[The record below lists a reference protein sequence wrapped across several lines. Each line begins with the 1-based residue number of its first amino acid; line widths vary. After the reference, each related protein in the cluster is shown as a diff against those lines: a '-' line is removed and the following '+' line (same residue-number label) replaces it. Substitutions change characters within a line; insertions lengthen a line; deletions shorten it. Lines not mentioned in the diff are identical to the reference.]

1 MKQLVNAKDYG
12 FFLRALCL
20 AVILIGLPPL
30 PKIQAQSA
38 EYSGN
43 VVDAENQVIYKII
56 KDTETVVISEVQ
68 SQGSN
73 YGKLV
78 LPKTVTDNNTESVT
92 YGRTFTV
99 VAMERDAFRDC
110 PMKEVVIEA
119 EIPEIPESAFEN
131 CYYMETV
138 TLPST
143 IRRIGL
149 GAFRYCNALTGV
161 TAPAVLEEIDNQAF
175 YNCYSMT
182 KFDLSACVSLN
193 RIGSQAFYN
202 CSQLVFPTF
211 PTFPDGSVLI
221 IGRSAF
227 SSCYALGDVV
237 IPNNA
242 RISQSVFSSST
253 IASLTF
259 PESGSWTFGSDEDL
273 SQPGSQAF
281 AYATLPETVT
291 IPACTNRLPENVFY
305 SASGLKSLVIEDN
318 PDLEIGTSACLYA
331 NDLTSVEF
339 RGKVKSIGSYAFS
352 NTYLKSIAIPECES
366 LGNNAFASCSQLTE
380 VIFPETEIAKIES
393 NLFYNDYALKSV
405 TLPGWLKSVRSGMFD
420 SCSALKT
427 VVFPD
432 NLEEIGT
439 NSFKGTALELP
450 AQNSLPSTVT
460 KIGSNAF
467 AELTTLDEISLPAA
481 LETIDEKA
489 FYRCS
494 NLKINNFAEL
504 TALNRIGNG
513 AFADCVS
520 ITEITFPANL
530 KNIGVGPAYGDFDEH
545 TLGAFANCTALKD
558 VKFNPGVV
566 VGVNAFRS
574 SGISDFEWPEGM
586 EIRQGAFSYC
596 KSLKKVSVPGHVKE
610 LPNDAFYEAGLTEA
624 ELADGVE
631 IVGKRTFMN
640 CRTMILTKAK
650 TVKEV
655 KQGGFAATGVG
666 SLPPNIETIGEFAF
680 WQACFSGSLAIPS
693 TVKTIGSYAF
703 CDNNIWSVQYPD
715 YAGIDIEAI
724 RNGGPMP
731 VALGSGVFSNNSFTS
746 VQLPEWMVRVPNG
759 MFRQEVDREAYRMVN
774 NDNIVWTRKVE
785 LGNYFDKRE
794 SLESVTFA
802 PGTVYIGHKAFL
814 NNIKLRIGDFPSTV
828 TYFGSSSFE
837 NCGTGLTTEAVTDA
851 DGNPVLDD
859 DGNPVTREVFLGK
872 LIAADDCQILDN
884 AFANAKLEG
893 IEFVG
898 CATFGKDALAN
909 MKYIRE
915 IDFPACMT
923 EIPAGFCKGWSVLE
937 RVGFKENKVIKIGKE
952 AFMNCPLLC
961 GELDLSGLTGLETID
976 DGAFSLTPV
985 TSVKFPESEFTLGK
999 RAFLKSNLTS
1009 VTIPKKVYNIG
1020 DLCFFGNTQLA
1031 TVEFEPRDDTKQ
1043 LSIGDRCFFQNTN
1056 ITKIEFPECDLM
1068 IGKATF
1074 SQLHKLETVIW
1085 PSDERSVAL
1094 SDSSFY
1100 WIPALKMERLH
1111 PSVKYVPKLA
1121 FAACSGLENIE
1132 LPGVTIIGEQAFNGC
1147 TNLKTVKVGG
1157 YIDEIRTSAFLTCNS
1172 LQKISMPVAPRT
1184 IGLSAFKNL
1193 RVFKTFEVLDP
1204 EAQKVETVGPEAF
1217 YQCVAL
1223 EDFPDIMAPGG
1234 LIRQRAFQMCM
1245 KLKSLKIPAYFDNSR
1260 YSGETAYAAKS
1271 RFQYANALQS
1281 VEFMTVSSRPILIY
1295 KDDFAENYGATPAN
1309 TNMRGVSYFR
1319 GEIDDRNLRTFAFS
1333 NSNNSSYT
1341 RKNQPIKLMVDRAN
1355 KYKFV
1360 EKGYEA
1366 PNAGG
1371 NKFFDIEEIKAP
1383 VMELHGEI
1391 FSTFQVGADINEY
1404 TGILRWQVELSDFDS
1419 EKPTEYELWRDGRRV
1434 ARFLFDAPV
1443 LEQSGVSDGSVST
1456 TGPTWSVTYHAYD
1469 NDGNDVTDRI
1479 LYGDFY
1485 FEGSENIYT
1494 HTIQTAQTKVYFDGS
1509 STARIGQ
1516 ANLGRKSW
1524 FLYKDRFDSPKLDG
1538 LGVPVSHTYVLK
1550 MKNYDYME
1558 WENYPGLE
1566 PDADGNYYRKV
1577 AKRTG
1582 RPEEEWMVSEPCVV
1596 HTSIAHPSIAVDGL
1610 YDKAEVEADFE
1621 RGLAVTTVPENAT
1634 YAIRYN
1640 VPGNVVEHR
1649 LDNAYGP
1656 YIVQSTQAYR
1666 LESRDDL
1673 TADNAKWG
1681 DAAEIKGNASGV
1693 IAGPDSEVVPGKTT
1707 FQTVTDA
1714 GYRGTFGSPKVSL
1727 YGAPEL
1733 QIDAYYDAKAPV
1745 HYHDGFNNMYCDYK
1759 VNLSPLLASFGYTDE
1774 FPLTSD
1780 RYFIGLWRTQTT
1792 TPIGINAL
1800 ADEEPEEVLVWHSDG
1815 LHPQEYMETC
1825 DLCAGAGYDPAT
1837 LTFTDKVKCKDI
1849 HYNTVTYTAR
1859 LYVQKPDDSSK
1870 YGVAEAVSAP
1880 VTVATLTGIES
1891 IPVDAV
1897 TDDELAEILAE
1908 GMLFDIQ
1915 GIRIRQPEPGAVFI
1929 AVHDGRVKKLRMAR

>member
-99 VAMERDAFRDC
+99 VAMERDAFRNT
-110 PMKEVVIEA
+110 PVTEVEIQA
-119 EIPEIPESAFEN
+119 EIPEIPESAFESCWN
-131 CYYMETV
+131 LKTV

-149 GAFRYCNALTGV
+149 GAFRYCGSLTGV
-161 TAPAVLEEIDNQAF
+161 TASASLEEIDTQAF
-175 YNCYSMT
+175 YNCSNMT
-182 KFDLSACVSLN
+182 SFDLSTCVSLT
-193 RIGSQAFYN
+193 RIGSQAFAY

-211 PTFPDGSVLI
+211 PKFPDGQSLI
-221 IGRSAF
+221 IGPSAF
-227 SSCYALGDVV
+227 TGCYALGDVV
-237 IPNNA
+237 IPDNA
-242 RISQSVFSSST
+242 RISSEAFSNTT
-253 IASLTF
+253 ITSLTF
-259 PESGSWTFGSDEDL
+259 PTSGTWGFGSDED
-273 SQPGSQAF
+273 SQTGRSGSNTFQ
-281 AYATLPETVT
+281 YATLPATVH
-291 IPACTNRLPENVFY
+291 IPACTNILPFGVFY
-305 SASGLKSLVIEDN
+305 YSKGLQTLIIDDN
-318 PDLEIGTSACLYA
+318 PDLEIGGVACFTVGS
-331 NDLTSVEF
+331 LTSVEF
-339 RGKVKSIGSYAFS
+339 KGKIKSIGRDAFAYTGLTS
-352 NTYLKSIAIPECES
+352 VAVPECEEI
-366 LGNNAFASCSQLTE
+366 GNTVFRNCSQLSS
-380 VIFPETEIAKIES
+380 ISFPETEIPKLGDG
-393 NLFYNDYALKSV
+393 LFQADNSLSAV
-405 TLPGWLKSVRSGMFD
+405 TLPAWMKNVPSLMFYQCTSLKNVEFPP
-420 SCSALKT
+420 ALESIGSNAFSNT
-427 VVFPD
+427 V
-432 NLEEIGT
+432 
-439 NSFKGTALELP
+439 LELP
-450 AQNSLPSTVT
+450 AQNSFPSTV
-460 KIGSNAF
+460 KRILYGAF
-467 AELTTLDEISLPAA
+467 SGVGTLGEISLPAA
-481 LETIDEKA
+481 LETIGGDA
-489 FYRCS
+489 FNGCV
-494 NLKINNFAEL
+494 NLKVNNFSDLASL
-504 TALNRIGNG
+504 KSIDSG
-513 AFADCVS
+513 AFAFCTS
-520 ITEITFPANL
+520 LTEISFPSAL
-530 KNIGVGPAYGDFDEH
+530 EIIGTNHPYDTAHDIK
-545 TLGAFANCTALKD
+545 TTGAFQGCTALTK
-558 VKFNPGVV
+558 VTFNPGVTA
-566 VGVNAFRS
+566 GVNSF
-574 SGISDFEWPEGM
+574 
-586 EIRQGAFSYC
+586 
-596 KSLKKVSVPGHVKE
+596 KKC
-610 LPNDAFYEAGLTEA
+610 GLTEINWGQDMTICQGVFSECPDLRA
-624 ELADGVE
+624 VTIPGYIETVPTEAFFECGLTELVLEDGVKK
-631 IVGKRTFMN
+631 VGNRAFMN
-640 CRTMILTKAK
+640 CREMTLIQANGVTEVMRGAFSATK
-650 TVKEV
+650 V
-655 KQGGFAATGVG
+655 
-666 SLPPNIETIGEFAF
+666 SLLPPNIETIGDFAF
-680 WQACFSGSLAIPS
+680 WGATFSDKLTFSEK
-693 TVKTIGSYAF
+693 VKTIGNYAF
-703 CDNNIWSVQYPD
+703 CDNYITDFEFPEYTDVD
-715 YAGIDIEAI
+715 IDAI
-724 RNGGPMP
+724 AKGGPMP
-731 VALGSGVFSNNSFTS
+731 VEIGSGVFSNNCFET
-746 VQLPEWMVRVPNG
+746 VTLPAWMVRVPEG
-759 MFRQEVDREAYRMVN
+759 MFRQEVKREAYEMTEFGGQAAGYWRWV
-774 NDNIVWTRKVE
+774 RKPE
-785 LGNYFDKRE
+785 YGDYADRRE
-794 SLESVTFA
+794 MLTTVTFA
-802 PGTVYIGHKAFL
+802 PGTVVVGSMAFYNNLMLKIGE
-814 NNIKLRIGDFPSTV
+814 FPPTV
-828 TYFGSSSFE
+828 TAYGDSCFE
-837 NCGTGLTTEAVTDA
+837 NCGANLPKEEKDA
-851 DGNPVLDD
+851 DGQVI
-859 DGNPVTREVFLGK
+859 VQEEYLGEI
-872 LIAADDCQILDN
+872 IAADGCTFGDN
-884 AFANAKLEG
+884 AFSNAKLKA
-893 IEFVG
+893 IKFSG
-898 CATFGKDALAN
+898 CATFGDGSLAK
-909 MKYIRE
+909 MQYITE

-923 EIPAGFCKGWSVLE
+923 EIPAGFCQGWSKLV
-937 RVGFKENKVIKIGKE
+937 RVGFIGNNVVRIHDR
-952 AFMNCPLLC
+952 AFMDC
-961 GELDLSGLTGLETID
+961 GKLTGVLDLSRLTGLVKIGD
-976 DGAFSLTPV
+976 AAYKNTPI
-985 TSVKFPESEFTLGK
+985 TSVKFPDTEFTLGNQ
-999 RAFLKSNLTS
+999 AFLNCKLTS
-1009 VTIPKKVYNIG
+1009 VVIPKKVYSIG
-1020 DLCFFGNTQLA
+1020 NLCFMNNAQLEN
-1031 TVEFEPRDDTKQ
+1031 VEFEPREDTKE
-1043 LSIGDRCFFQNTN
+1043 LSIGNRCFFNDWKVAN
-1056 ITKIEFPECDLM
+1056 ILLPECDLK
-1068 IGKATF
+1068 IGTAAF
-1074 SQLHKLETVIW
+1074 AQMRILENVNW
-1085 PSDERSVAL
+1085 PTDERKVVL

-1100 WIPALKMERLH
+1100 NNPALKMERLH
-1111 PSVKYVPKLA
+1111 PSITYVPKLA
-1121 FAACSGLENIE
+1121 FASCSSLENLD
-1132 LPGVTIIGEQAFNGC
+1132 LPGVNVIGESAFRGC
-1147 TNLKTVKVGG
+1147 TKLKTVRIGG
-1157 YIDEIRTSAFLTCNS
+1157 FIDYIRGWAFYRCDVLE
-1172 LQKISMPVAPRT
+1172 KISMPVSPQR
-1184 IGLSAFKNL
+1184 IEYGAFKEL
-1193 RVFKTFEVLDP
+1193 KKLKTFEVDDT
-1204 EAQKVETVGPEAF
+1204 EAQKLGYLGPEAF
-1217 YQCVAL
+1217 YWCEGMESL
-1223 EDFPDIMAPGG
+1223 PDIMSPSGV
-1234 LIRQRAFQMCM
+1234 ICQRAFYIDQRLK
-1245 KLKSLKIPAYFDNSR
+1245 KLKVPAYFLNEYYRNDE
-1260 YSGETAYAAKS
+1260 YSKS
-1271 RFQYANALQS
+1271 RFFASGLQS
-1281 VEFMTVSSRPILIY
+1281 IEFMTDGERYIQMY
-1295 KDDFAENYGATPAN
+1295 KDDFQDTWGVTAEKA
-1309 TNMRGVSYFR
+1309 NMRALSYFR
-1319 GEIDDRNLRTFAFS
+1319 GDIQENLLFKFNFS
-1333 NSNNSSYT
+1333 NNNLSSTNRYHH
-1341 RKNQPIKLMVDRAN
+1341 PIKLMVSRAN

-1360 EKGYEA
+1360 EKGYEDL
-1366 PNAGG
+1366 NASG

-1404 TGILRWQVELSDFDS
+1404 TGILRWQVELSDLDS

-1456 TGPTWSVTYHAYD
+1456 TSPTWSVTYHAYD

-1485 FEGSENIYT
+1485 FEGSENVYT

-1577 AKRTG
+1577 PKRTG

-1897 TDDELAEILAE
+1897 TDDGLAEILAE

>member
-193 RIGSQAFYN
+193 RIGSTAFGY
-202 CSQLVFPTF
+202 CSQLIFPTF
-211 PTFPDGSVLI
+211 PKFPEGQSLI
-221 IGRSAF
+221 IGPQAF
-227 SSCYALGDVV
+227 TGCTALGKVV
-237 IPNNA
+237 VPDNA
-242 RISQSVFSSST
+242 RISIGAFSSSKIT
-253 IASLTF
+253 SLTF
-259 PESGSWTFGSDEDL
+259 PNSGSWGFGSEED
-273 SQPGSQAF
+273 SQTGRSGNDAF
-281 AYATLPETVT
+281 QYATLPETVT
-291 IPACTNRLPENVFY
+291 IPSCTNVLPAKVFEY
-305 SASGLKSLVIEDN
+305 TSGLKTLIIEDN
-318 PDLEIGTSACLYA
+318 PALVIETSACRYSR
-331 NDLTSVEF
+331 DLNSVVF
-339 RGKVKSIGSYAFS
+339 RGKVKSIEREAFRGSGLLA
-352 NTYLKSIAIPECES
+352 IDIPECES
-366 LGNNAFASCSQLTE
+366 VGQYAFADCSYLSQ
-380 VIFPETEIAKIES
+380 VNFPETEIPSIGASLFES
-393 NLFYNDYALKSV
+393 DRSLAEI
-405 TLPGWLKSVRSGMFD
+405 TLPAWMKTIPSYTFR
-420 SCSALKT
+420 SCSSLKT
-427 VVFPD
+427 VHFPAC
-432 NLEEIGT
+432 LEIIQSE
-439 NSFKGTALELP
+439 SFKGTVLELP
-450 AQNSLPSTVT
+450 SQNSLPGTVT
-460 KIGSNAF
+460 EIGRSAF
-467 AELTTLDEISLPAA
+467 ESLSTLGEISLPAS
-481 LETIDEKA
+481 LTYMGEKA
-489 FYRCS
+489 FYNCTG
-494 NLKINNFAEL
+494 LTINNMSEL
-504 TALNRIGNG
+504 SALKRIDNG
-513 AFADCVS
+513 AFASCTALTQIV
-520 ITEITFPANL
+520 FPANL
-530 KNIGVGPAYGDFDEH
+530 EIIGRETSLDYYHDDE
-545 TLGAFANCTALKD
+545 TTGAFAGCTALTD
-558 VKFNPGVV
+558 VTFNPNVK
-566 VGVNAFRS
+566 VGVNAFAA
-574 SGISDFEWPEGM
+574 SGITEIKWSEGM
-586 EIRQGAFSYC
+586 QICQGSFHHC
-596 KSLKKVSVPGHVKE
+596 QNLTKLTIPGFIKTVPTE
-610 LPNDAFYEAGLTEA
+610 AFYKCKGLTELIL
-624 ELADGVE
+624 EDGVE
-631 IVGKRTFMN
+631 TVGIGAFMN
-640 CRTMILTKAK
+640 CLNMSLIQANTVTTIMSRAFSSTHTSFVPQNTVTIGRGAFWSAALNGTLKISDKVKIIDDFAFCNNYLTRVEFPEFTGLK
-650 TVKEV
+650 TEDLL
-655 KQGGFAATGVG
+655 VG
-666 SLPPNIETIGEFAF
+666 NYPITLGETIFG
-680 WQACFSGSLAIPS
+680 
-693 TVKTIGSYAF
+693 
-703 CDNNIWSVQYPD
+703 NN
-715 YAGIDIEAI
+715 
-724 RNGGPMP
+724 N
-731 VALGSGVFSNNSFTS
+731 FTS
-746 VQLPEWMVRVPNG
+746 VELPEWMLCIPDG
-759 MFRQEVDREAYRMVN
+759 MFRQELERTAYRFEEGRWAWER
-774 NDNIVWTRKVE
+774 DPEFGDYT
-785 LGNYFDKRE
+785 DKRE
-794 SLESVTFA
+794 MLESVTFA
-802 PGTVYIGHKAFL
+802 PGTVQIGDMAFR
-814 NNIKLRIGDFPSTV
+814 NNLKLRIGQFPPTV
-828 TYFGSSSFE
+828 TTFGLNSFE
-837 NCGTGLTTEAVTDA
+837 CCGQNLTTEEVTDA

-952 AFMNCPLLC
+952 AFMNCPLLKD
-961 GELDLSGLTGLETID
+961 ELDLSALADLQTID
-976 DGAFSLTPV
+976 EGAYYGTPI
-985 TSVKFPESEFTLGK
+985 TSVKFPDSEFTLGRK
-999 RAFLKSNLTS
+999 AFQNCKLTA
-1009 VTIPKKVYNIG
+1009 VTIPKKVHEIG
-1020 DLCFFGNTQLA
+1020 DLCFQGNPLA
-1031 TVEFEPRDDTKQ
+1031 TLDFEKREDTEK
-1043 LSIGDRCFFQNTN
+1043 LSIGKFCFYRNKLLK
-1056 ITKIEFPECDLM
+1056 KIELPECDLEFNHNAFKECSA
-1068 IGKATF
+1068 IESLT
-1074 SQLHKLETVIW
+1074 W
-1085 PSDERSVAL
+1085 PSDERTVQL
-1094 SDSSFY
+1094 D
-1100 WIPALKMERLH
+1100 RG
-1111 PSVKYVPKLA
+1111 A
-1121 FAACSGLENIE
+1121 FAFCTALNISRLQSSIEFVPDSAFIKCTAIEN
-1132 LPGVTIIGEQAFNGC
+1132 LDMPGVNSISSYAFRDCSNMKIATI
-1147 TNLKTVKVGG
+1147 GG
-1157 YIDEIRTSAFLTCNS
+1157 YIRNIGTFAFIGCSA
-1172 LQKISMPVAPRT
+1172 LQKISMPVAPQT
-1184 IGLSAFKNL
+1184 IDNCALALCTNL
-1193 RVFKTFEVLDP
+1193 TEFAVDDTQ
-1204 EAQKVETVGPEAF
+1204 AQKVGYVGSQAF
-1217 YQCVAL
+1217 SQCSNL
-1223 EDFPDIMAPGG
+1223 EWLPDIFSPSGS
-1234 LIRQRAFQMCM
+1234 ICYQAFHYCS
-1245 KLKSLKIPAYFDNSR
+1245 KLKALKIPAYFYN
-1260 YSGETAYAAKS
+1260 TVATNMPCT
-1271 RFQYANALQS
+1271 RFEGTPELQS
-1281 VEFMTVSSRPILIY
+1281 IEFMTDGKKYIQMY
-1295 KDDFAENYGATPAN
+1295 YDDFDMTRGKNPPN
-1309 TNMRGVSYFR
+1309 NLNGVSYFV
-1319 GEIDDRNLRTFAFS
+1319 GDIDEGKLLKFQRHYKNYGVYDRTGAS
-1333 NSNNSSYT
+1333 
-1341 RKNQPIKLMVDRAN
+1341 IKLMVSRAN

-1360 EKGYEA
+1360 EKNFEML
-1366 PNAGG
+1366 NKGG

-1404 TGILRWQVELSDFDS
+1404 TGILRWQVELSDLDS

-1524 FLYKDRFDSPKLDG
+1524 FLYKDRFDSPKLNG

-1577 AKRTG
+1577 PKRTG

-1666 LESRDDL
+1666 LENRDDL

-1693 IAGPDSEVVPGKTT
+1693 IVGPDSEVVPGKTT